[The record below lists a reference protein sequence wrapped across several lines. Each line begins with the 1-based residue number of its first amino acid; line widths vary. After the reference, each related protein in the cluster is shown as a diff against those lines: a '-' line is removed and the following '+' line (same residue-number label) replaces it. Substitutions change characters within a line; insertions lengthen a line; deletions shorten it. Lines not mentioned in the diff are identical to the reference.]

1 MSNLHPGAGMAHG
14 GESAGARRRD
24 AMAVF
29 EPMPR
34 AVRSARRFV
43 GALIPDPHQRE
54 TAELLVSELASNA
67 IRYAPGAF
75 EVRVQLRPQIRIEVR
90 DASERMPAVMT
101 PRADAERG
109 RGLRLVNELATSWGI
124 EPEHGGKVVWFCL

>member
-1 MSNLHPGAGMAHG
+1 MSDLHPCVGMPQ
-14 GESAGARRRD
+14 GEASAGTTRRE
-24 AMAVF
+24 AAAVF
-29 EPMPR
+29 EPIPR

-43 GALIPDPHQRE
+43 GALIPDARQRE

-67 IRYAPGAF
+67 VRYASGPF

-90 DASERMPAVMT
+90 DASERMPSVMA

-109 RGLRLVNELATSWGI
+109 RGLRIVNELASAWGV
-124 EPEHGGKVVWFCL
+124 EPELGGKVVWFSL